1 MRFFNI
7 EYQIW
12 LLIVPLLIA
21 VSGYSFWNWRKKVHL
36 LKGSDLIGKLTL
48 VSKPAFIIKQVALYL
63 AVFFLVLGIM
73 RPRWGTKLSIEKE
86 MGIDIVLAIDISR
99 SMDVRD
105 ISPSRLKRV
114 KMELETLMN
123 LLVGNRIGI
132 VLFAGAS
139 FVQSPLTTDIGAL
152 SLFINGI
159 NTRMIDLQG
168 TDVEAA
174 LKKSAELLDSKF
186 KRSRIILLFTDGE
199 SHEGN
204 AVVTATEILKKYD
217 IKTFTIGIGTKA
229 GSVIPVANRGVEDS
243 FKEDG
248 KGNFIKSKLDEKELI
263 KIANAGGGKFYRI
276 GTDKFDLSK
285 LASKVKNI
293 EKSEVGKTKKRSL
306 IDRYQIFI
314 GVALFFLMLYFFI
327 PTMKEK

>member
-1 MRFFNI
+1 VRFFDV

-12 LLIVPLLIA
+12 LLVIPSIFLISIFA
-21 VSGYSFWNWRKKVHL
+21 IRQWKKKVRL
-36 LKGSDLIGKLTL
+36 VGSLNLISKLTL
-48 VSKPAFIIKQVALYL
+48 ISKPAFIIKQLALYL
-63 AVFFLVLGIM
+63 AVFFLVLGVM

-99 SMDVRD
+99 SMDVKD

-152 SLFINGI
+152 KLFIAGI
-159 NTRMIDLQG
+159 NTSLIDLQG

-174 LKKSAELLDSKF
+174 LQKSTELLNTKF

-204 AVVTATEILKKYD
+204 AEDKSASILKKYD

-229 GSVIPVANRGVEDS
+229 GSVIPLVNNGMGDGFKSDS
-243 FKEDG
+243 KG
-248 KGNFIKSKLDEKELI
+248 KFIKSKLDEKALI
-263 KIANAGGGKFYRI
+263 KIASVGGGKFYRI
-276 GTDKFDLSK
+276 GTDKFNLSE
-285 LASKVKNI
+285 LADKVRNI
-293 EKSEVGKTKKRSL
+293 EKSEVGKTKKLSL
-306 IDRYQIFI
+306 VDRYQLFI
-314 GVALFFLMLYFFI
+314 GLALFFLLLYFLI
-327 PTMKEK
+327 PTMKDK